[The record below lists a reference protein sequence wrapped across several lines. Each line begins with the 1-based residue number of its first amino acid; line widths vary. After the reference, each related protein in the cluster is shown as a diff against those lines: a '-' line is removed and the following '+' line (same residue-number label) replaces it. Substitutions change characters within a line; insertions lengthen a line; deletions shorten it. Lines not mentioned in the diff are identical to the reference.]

1 MKLARLILFAFCLI
15 AISCSGDNAKGLLET
30 ALFEEQQTNLPHAK
44 QLYEEILRLYP
55 DSPEAT
61 IATARLADLS
71 SKP

>member
-15 AISCSGDNAKGLLET
+15 VISCSGDKAKDLLET
-30 ALFEEQQTNLPHAK
+30 ALFEEQQTNLSHAK

-61 IATARLADLS
+61 IATTRLADLS
-71 SKP
+71 SKQ